1 MDENKET
8 FLQAVASFVKFTGL
22 DSNEYLSS
30 LESDY
35 DTLLHLGLS
44 FRGFMKSTARKE
56 AWLAFGI
63 PLAEEEFN
71 GPTLYIMILKE
82 AQKPILYYAYTLGA
96 HHYST
101 EETNL
106 ERLLDK
112 IIEEAKK

>member
-35 DTLLHLGLS
+35 DTLLHLGFS
-44 FRGFMKSTARKE
+44 FRGFMKSTTRKE
-56 AWLAFGI
+56 AWLTFDI
-63 PLAEEEFN
+63 PLAEAKFN
-71 GPTLYIMILKE
+71 GPTLYITILKE
-82 AQKPILYYAYTLGA
+82 AQKPILYYAYTFGA